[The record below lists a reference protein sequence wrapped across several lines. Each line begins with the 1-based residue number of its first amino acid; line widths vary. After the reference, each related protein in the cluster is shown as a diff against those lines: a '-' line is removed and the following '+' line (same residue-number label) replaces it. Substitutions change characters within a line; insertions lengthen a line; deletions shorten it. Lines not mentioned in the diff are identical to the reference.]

1 MNYFTL
7 PTVIAA
13 FFLLLSAAVLYYF
26 RRKYFKKD
34 IDAGQT
40 KDSDTGKKI

>member
-7 PTVIAA
+7 PTLIAA
-13 FFLLLSAAVLYYF
+13 FFLLLSAAVLYFF

-34 IDAGQT
+34 IDTGQPKET
-40 KDSDTGKKI
+40 DNGKKF

>member
-7 PTVIAA
+7 PTLIAA

-34 IDAGQT
+34 ID
-40 KDSDTGKKI
+40 TGKTGESGDGNKN

>member
-7 PTVIAA
+7 PTLIAA

-34 IDAGQT
+34 IDSGQT
-40 KDSDTGKKI
+40 KEADNNKKI